1 MLEIQVHLHLSGLKG
16 GYREVYAYRWK
27 RGPVPAVPEDPYAG
41 VKPGEPRGAK
51 PDATADGGDAKPDGA
66 DGRTP
71 SGDPRKPAPDDTALA
86 PVIGTWTL
94 DGNGYPGVLRFAVEG
109 GILVGRLYYEVAKTW
124 ETLTDVKYVPATGE
138 LTFTRPWTGKPKFQ
152 QYRASV
158 AGRSMRGTFTDV
170 NSPGASFPWKATK

>member
-1 MLEIQVHLHLSGLKG
+1 M
-16 GYREVYAYRWK
+16 
-27 RGPVPAVPEDPYAG
+27 PEDPYAG

-71 SGDPRKPAPDDTALA
+71 SGDSRKPAPDDTTLA
-86 PVIGTWTL
+86 SVIGTWTL

-109 GILVGRLYYEVAKTW
+109 GVLVGRLYYEVAKTW